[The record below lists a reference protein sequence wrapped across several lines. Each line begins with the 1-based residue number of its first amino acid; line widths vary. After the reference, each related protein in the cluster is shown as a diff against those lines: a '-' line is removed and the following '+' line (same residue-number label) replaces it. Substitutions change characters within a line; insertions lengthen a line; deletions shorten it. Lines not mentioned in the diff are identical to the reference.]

1 MSWRT
6 CYFSGMLVLGRTRL
20 QIAGAVPSIAAILLM
35 LVLPAAQMPPS
46 FAGSTGP
53 SVQSSLADLDGL
65 VAILPRHASLP
76 HPGWWR
82 LAGADTPV
90 VIVIASCCSELWVA
104 GVENSG
110 APGCTIAPGSSLVSL
125 HCLLTI

>member
-1 MSWRT
+1 M
-6 CYFSGMLVLGRTRL
+6 
-20 QIAGAVPSIAAILLM
+20 AAIVLM
-35 LVLPAAQMPPS
+35 VVLPAARMPPS
-46 FAGSTGP
+46 FARSTGP
-53 SVQSSLADLDGL
+53 SVQSSLGALDGL

-82 LAGADTPV
+82 LAGADTPG
-90 VIVIASCCSELWVA
+90 VIVIPSCSSEFWAA

-110 APGCTIAPGSSLVSL
+110 EPACAIALGSSLVSL